1 MKSTYSSDS
10 NSQKWSEAIT
20 VLGKGIPA
28 YSNTYGCLIHC
39 VAGVK
44 ESGGW
49 VRLYPLFKEPLLS
62 SVKPIENYDII
73 RVIFRSKHPEPN
85 RPESRKIYPEFV
97 QKIGHIQGD
106 DVRNILLSYTEPGN
120 FLHDDSW
127 RGIKTLG
134 MIKPTNARFLVSKE
148 GFPMVKFFC
157 DSKNCRGHICEVG
170 ELMKFDEVGRPIQ
183 EDITARIQEIFHFL
197 ENKELRFVMGTMRKH
212 PQRWILIAIHAVGDK
227 LKRE

>member
-1 MKSTYSSDS
+1 MKSTDLSGS

-20 VLGKGIPA
+20 VLGKGVPA
-28 YSNTYGCLIHC
+28 YSNTYGCLIYC
-39 VAGVK
+39 IAGVK

-62 SVKPIENYDII
+62 SVKPIENFDII

-97 QKIGHIQGD
+97 QKIGHIHGESA
-106 DVRNILLSYTEPGN
+106 RNILISYTEPGD

-134 MIKPTNARFLVSKE
+134 MIKPTNTRFLVSKE
-148 GFPMVKFFC
+148 GFPMVKFFATAKIVKVIFVKLE
-157 DSKNCRGHICEVG
+157 SLLN
-170 ELMKFDEVGRPIQ
+170 LMKLVDQFRKIL
-183 EDITARIQEIFHFL
+183 AL
-197 ENKELRFVMGTMRKH
+197 EFKKYFNLWRRRNCAF
-212 PQRWILIAIHAVGDK
+212 
-227 LKRE
+227 